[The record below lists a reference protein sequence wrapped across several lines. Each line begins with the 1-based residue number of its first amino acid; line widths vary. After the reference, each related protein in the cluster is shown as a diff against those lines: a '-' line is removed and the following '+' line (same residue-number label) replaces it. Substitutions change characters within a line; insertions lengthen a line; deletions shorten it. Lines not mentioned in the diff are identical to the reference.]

1 MLFKPVNQWLM
12 LLVCLNKLDI
22 ATGEGKAMGVNL
34 SLDFYVT
41 QYYKPIVCD
50 LTTILYSI

>member
-41 QYYKPIVCD
+41 QYYKPLVCD
-50 LTTILYSI
+50 LTTILYST